1 MRFDELPGKRVVI
14 WGAGREG
21 RAARAELAERGV
33 EATVVVTGSAEPPAG
48 VLGAEQAWAALIDAD
63 AIIKSPG
70 IAHTAPEYIA
80 LAERGAAITSL
91 TDLWLNE
98 NRDKVIA
105 VTGTKGKSTTSALV
119 HHILRATGRSAE
131 LAGNIGIPVG
141 PRVGDEVDC
150 AVTEISSYQA
160 AELSASPRVAVLTS
174 LYPEHLPW
182 HGGYDRYVSD
192 KLNLLAHGP
201 ETIVLPT
208 RTGELAERARAVAG
222 AAAVVTPADLG
233 IRVTGEALMWG
244 DGGSVPLDEIP
255 LVGSHNIVNATLA
268 LAAVDAYV
276 GGVDRAS
283 ALAALTSFS
292 PLAHRLE
299 AVPSSDG
306 RLWID
311 DSLATAPQAVAAA
324 LASLSAPRTALV
336 LGGAERGLPFE
347 ALIEAL
353 AGRDDIAVVC
363 TGPAGARFAR
373 DAADRV
379 TGIRVASGFA
389 DALEIARSLTSA
401 GDTILLSPGA
411 PSFDEF
417 ADYEARAAAFRAAA
431 AVSTTPSPPRKRY

>member
-1 MRFDELPGKRVVI
+1 MRFDELAGRRVVI

-21 RAARAELAERGV
+21 RAAHAELAGRGIGS
-33 EATVVVTGSAEPPAG
+33 TIVVTGSAEPPAG
-48 VLGAEQAWAALIDAD
+48 VLGGDAAWTALLGAD
-63 AIIKSPG
+63 AIVKSPG
-70 IAHTAPEYIA
+70 IPHTSAEYLA

-98 NRDKVIA
+98 NRDKVIG

-119 HHILRATGRSAE
+119 HHILRATGRRAE

-141 PRVGDEVDC
+141 PRVGDDVDC

-182 HGGYDRYVSD
+182 HGGYDRYVAD

-201 ETIVLPT
+201 ETIVLPA
-208 RTGELAERARAVAG
+208 RTGELADRVRERAGDAEI
-222 AAAVVTPADLG
+222 VTPAELG
-233 IRVTGEALMWG
+233 IHVSEEAIEW
-244 DGGSVPLDEIP
+244 DGGPRLELDGIA
-255 LVGSHNIVNATLA
+255 LVGAHNIVNASLA

-276 GGVDRAS
+276 GGVDREAAIA
-283 ALAALTSFS
+283 ALASFS

-299 AVPSSDG
+299 RVPSGDS
-306 RLWID
+306 RVWID

-324 LASLSAPRTALV
+324 LTSLAAPHTALV
-336 LGGAERGLPFE
+336 MGGAERDLPFD

-353 AGRDDIAVVC
+353 AGRDDVTVVC

-373 DAADRV
+373 DAEGRALR
-379 TGIRVASGFA
+379 IRRARDFA
-389 DALEIARSLTSA
+389 DALELARAATGE

-431 AVSTTPSPPRKRY
+431 AASTPT